1 MLPHLT
7 PRGRADAS
15 RSIIAPQRLALC
27 FTVLVLAACGGNE
40 GSTPSAAG
48 NGAAP
53 APAAQPALTITAFTP
68 TTGAAG
74 TVVSVR
80 GTGLDATTAATLGST
95 TANFRIVSASEL
107 QITVPAGAA
116 TGRLGVSGGGRA
128 AVASADFVVP
138 AAASPAPSPAPAA
151 ATPTVTS
158 VSPASVIGGSGRLTL
173 AGTALDQVASARLA
187 TVSLPIAGQSATQLL
202 LDVPVAAASGTL
214 TLVDRAGTARTVAQP
229 VTVLAAL
236 AVTGLSPTTLARG
249 QTLTI
254 NGRGLDRATE
264 VRFGG
269 GASAAVAGRT
279 GGTTLTVVVPSA
291 ATSGPVT
298 VLAGA
303 GEQVVSGGSLTVLE
317 PIVVTPQT
325 FNVAATGAAVT
336 VVGTGLAQVNAVQ
349 VGTAAATITAQS
361 ATALAFTVPAGV
373 TCGAITLRA
382 PGLPDVNAGSVVV
395 GAGCAVRAAA
405 VEFAQLMSQP
415 AGDRY
420 QRLAAGRETWVR
432 AYVVAASATT
442 PAPAVRAVG
451 IDAGGA
457 TLGAVPLAG
466 PTTLPVL
473 APAAAV
479 TDALRYNEAQSF
491 NAELPAAWVQPGL
504 RVRVEVGDAAAPAA
518 TAEAAPLVA
527 DSGGLRIVIVP
538 LVSGTNAPVMPAV
551 ADVLAE
557 LQRKFPLPA
566 GEISVRVRAPY
577 ALTSVTTGVTDS
589 AQWSAA
595 LSELERLRDTEA
607 PDDHYYGMVK
617 PMVTSGI
624 AGIGYVNTIG
634 ARSPS
639 LAALGWDASRS
650 SWPRT
655 MVHELGHN
663 FSRQHAPCG
672 SVSGADTA
680 YPYANGAL
688 GTTPLFDVLVNDVL
702 SPSGQSDVMG
712 YCGGQWFSDYN
723 LNGVSRFLEARP
735 QALKDVAAAIEADV
749 AGTWLV
755 VSGTVDAAGPVQIG
769 PLRSTA
775 SGAPRASALDAGA
788 SGAYVL
794 RLVAAD
800 GRTIEQRFDPTTLD
814 HAPGIA
820 HFTLR
825 LPHPGARVERV
836 EVRRA
841 GTVLAS
847 RSAAKGP
854 STTTSQ
860 APAAPGAAPATAPS
874 GAAAAGPWAEVAS
887 DGDAL
892 VLKWDAGQ
900 RPYASVTLVLG
911 RVRHVLA
918 LEATGGQWRI
928 AAEAWRGLPA
938 GGHFEVSLSD
948 GADSTLLVVPRR

>member
-1 MLPHLT
+1 MLLHLPPHGLAGA
-7 PRGRADAS
+7 PRS
-15 RSIIAPQRLALC
+15 FIAAQRLGIC
-27 FTVLVLAACGGNE
+27 FTVLALAACGGNE

-48 NGAAP
+48 NGTAP

-68 TTGAAG
+68 TMGAAG

-107 QITVPAGAA
+107 QVTVPAGAA
-116 TGRLGVSGGGRA
+116 TGRLGLSGGGRA
-128 AVASADFVVP
+128 AFSSADFVVP
-138 AAASPAPSPAPAA
+138 AASPAPAPTPA
-151 ATPTVTS
+151 PAPATPTVTS
-158 VSPASVIGGSGRLTL
+158 LAPASVIAGNGRLTV
-173 AGTALDQVASARLA
+173 AGTALDQVASARLSA
-187 TVSLPIAGQSATQLL
+187 VTLPIASQSATQLL
-202 LDVPVAAASGTL
+202 LDVPAAAASGTL

-236 AVTGLSPTTLARG
+236 AVTSLSPTTLARG

-279 GGTTLTVVVPSA
+279 GSTALTVVVPAA
-291 ATSGPVT
+291 ATSGAVA

-303 GEQVVSGGSLTVLE
+303 AEQVMSGGSLTVLE

-325 FNVAATGAAVT
+325 YSVAAAGATVT
-336 VVGTGLAQVNAVQ
+336 VAGTGLAQVGAVQ
-349 VGTAAATITAQS
+349 VGTAPATITAQS
-361 ATALAFTVPAGV
+361 STSLAFTVPAGV

-382 PGLPDVNAGSVVV
+382 PGLADVNAGSVVV
-395 GAGCAVRAAA
+395 GAGCSVRAAA

-420 QRLAAGRETWVR
+420 QRLSAGRETWVR
-432 AYVVAASATT
+432 AYVVAAAAAT

-451 IDAGGA
+451 LDANGA
-457 TLGAVPLAG
+457 TLGTVPLAG
-466 PTTLPVL
+466 PATLPVL
-473 APAAAV
+473 APSAAV

-491 NAELPAAWVQPGL
+491 NAELPAAWVQAGL

-527 DSGGLRIVIVP
+527 DSGGLRIVLVP
-538 LVSGTNAPVMPAV
+538 LVSGTNVPVMPAV

-577 ALTSVTTGVTDS
+577 TLTSVTAGVIDS

-617 PMVTSGI
+617 PLVTSGI

-634 ARSPS
+634 SRSPS
-639 LAALGWDASRS
+639 LASLGWDASRS

-663 FSRQHAPCG
+663 FSRPHAPCG
-672 SVSGADTA
+672 SVSGADAA

-749 AGTWLV
+749 AGHWLV
-755 VSGTVDAAGPVQIG
+755 VSGTVDAAGPVQIA

-775 SGAPRASALDAGA
+775 SGAPRASALEAGA
-788 SGAYVL
+788 GGAYLL
-794 RLVAAD
+794 RLFTAD
-800 GRTIEQRFDPTTLD
+800 GRTIDQRFDPTTLD

-825 LPHPGARVERV
+825 LPHPGVRVERV

-841 GTVLAS
+841 TQVLAS

-854 STTTSQ
+854 SANRSQ
-860 APAAPGAAPATAPS
+860 APTAPGATTAATPP
-874 GAAAAGPWAEVAS
+874 AGPWAEMAS

-892 VLKWDAGQ
+892 VLRWDAEQ
-900 RPYASVTLVLG
+900 RPYASATLVVG
-911 RVRHVLA
+911 RARHVLA